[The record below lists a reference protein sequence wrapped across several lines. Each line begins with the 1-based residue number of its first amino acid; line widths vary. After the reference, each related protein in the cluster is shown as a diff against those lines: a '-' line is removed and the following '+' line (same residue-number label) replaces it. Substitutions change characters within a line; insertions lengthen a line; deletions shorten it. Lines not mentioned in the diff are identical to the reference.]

1 MISPRTFHVIALA
14 WIFGWGFLLLKFPR
28 QCFRV
33 LAWGRQPTQRN
44 LKIAKIVG
52 YMGLGFGTLLLIEIA
67 FGLLTSN

>member
-33 LAWGRQPTQRN
+33 LAWGRQRN